1 MSRALAT
8 EPIASGRK
16 ARDMVG
22 KWAARGSS
30 SSQQGRKRGHVR
42 APSQGIWGMGQA
54 PGGLRRAAAWPG
66 SRSSTKP
73 LGFCLLSANGNESIQ
88 HKVDLICLQSISLP
102 SGLSVPHAR
111 NDNDFAAD
119 QLERLLASEW
129 LFQLTRLV
137 EIKSQ
142 GCQGFNLTGP
152 AG

>member
-1 MSRALAT
+1 MGDGPGA
-8 EPIASGRK
+8 GQ
-16 ARDMVG
+16 
-22 KWAARGSS
+22 AAEGSS
-30 SSQQGRKRGHVR
+30 LAGVPEKHKAAGVL
-42 APSQGIWGMGQA
+42 PS
-54 PGGLRRAAAWPG
+54 
-66 SRSSTKP
+66 
-73 LGFCLLSANGNESIQ
+73 FCNANESIQ
-88 HKVDLICLQSISLP
+88 RKVDLVCLQSISLP

-152 AG
+152 AA